1 MSLEASRDLISYAR
15 PYQEMEGKKNKKYTH
30 TNKEAFGYISETVM
44 VATIHGPN
52 SYRFPTA
59 VREILKGLLR

>member
-1 MSLEASRDLISYAR
+1 
-15 PYQEMEGKKNKKYTH
+15 MEGGKYTH

-44 VATIHGPN
+44 IATMHGPI